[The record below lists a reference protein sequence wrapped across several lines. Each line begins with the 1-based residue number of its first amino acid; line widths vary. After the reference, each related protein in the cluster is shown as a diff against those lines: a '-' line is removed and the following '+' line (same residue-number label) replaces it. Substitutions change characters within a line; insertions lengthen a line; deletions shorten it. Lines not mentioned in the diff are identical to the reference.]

1 MQQLVAVHLACTY
14 VGWGIVHDDKSGRD
28 VESVGIQF
36 NNYLE
41 WIWYV
46 FGLHHS
52 HGKLG
57 VCKHCGCLFSA
68 DKERKSTKVY
78 CSKRCQEAEK
88 DERAKARR
96 KRAREQAR
104 GNQTSN

>member
-1 MQQLVAVHLACTY
+1 MVILGIDPGYAI
-14 VGWGIVHDDKSGRD
+14 VGWGVVHDEKSGRD
-28 VESVGIQF
+28 VGSVGIQF
-36 NNYLE
+36 NSYLE
-41 WIWYV
+41 RIWYA

-57 VCKHCGCLFSA
+57 ICKHCGRLFSA

-96 KRAREQAR
+96 KRARAEAR
-104 GNQTSN
+104 RNEAPN

>member
-1 MQQLVAVHLACTY
+1 M
-14 VGWGIVHDDKSGRD
+14 
-28 VESVGIQF
+28 GIQF
-36 NNYLE
+36 NSYLE
-41 WIWYV
+41 RIWYA

-57 VCKHCGCLFSA
+57 ICKHCGRLFSA

-88 DERAKARR
+88 DERAKAVL
-96 KRAREQAR
+96 KSVFPGREVVMLDTYYLNLFGGGVHCWTKNVAMPQ
-104 GNQTSN
+104 